1 MSIAETKL
9 ITEQEVKNWTDIS
22 NNVQTTNLGFSITIA
37 QDMYIRGALGEDLYS
52 ELLGQVEN
60 DTLTA
65 LNTTL
70 LNGDDRLFRGLKPA
84 LAWWV
89 AYEVYPYLHSKVS
102 PSGIQSKSTEDS
114 VAIDSRSLEIRRNMA
129 KKKAEYYL
137 DQLIKYLCDKDTD
150 YPLFRDN
157 SLHNTDLLY
166 DGYGQSGIILDD
178 EDNWD
183 EWKRSKG
190 ITREDLEG

>member
-9 ITEQEVKNWTDIS
+9 ITEQEVKNWTDIP
-22 NNVQTTNLGFSITIA
+22 NNVQTTNIGFSITIA
-37 QDMYIRGALGEDLYS
+37 QDLYIRSALGEDLFS
-52 ELLGQVEN
+52 ELLSQVEN

-89 AYEVYPYLHSKVS
+89 AYEVYPYMHSKVT
-102 PSGIQSKSTEDS
+102 PTGIQSKSTDES
-114 VAIDSRSLEIRRNMA
+114 LSIDSRALEIRRNLA

-137 DQLIKYLCDKDTD
+137 DQLIKYLCDKDND

-157 SLHNTDLLY
+157 SLYNTDLLY

-178 EDNWD
+178 DD
-183 EWKRSKG
+183 SFDDWKKKKG
-190 ITREDLEG
+190 LTREDLI

>member
-1 MSIAETKL
+1 MSLAETKL

-22 NNVQTTNLGFSITIA
+22 NNVQTTNLSWSITVA
-37 QDMYIRGALGEDLYS
+37 QDLYIRSALGEDLYS

-70 LNGDDRLFRGLKPA
+70 LNGDDRLFRGLKSA

-102 PSGIQSKSTEDS
+102 PTGIQSKSTDEAVS
-114 VAIDSRSLEIRRNMA
+114 IDSRSLEIRRNMA

-137 DQLIKYLCDKDTD
+137 DQLIQYLCDKSTD

-157 SLHNTDLLY
+157 SLGNTTLLT
-166 DGYGQSGIILDD
+166 DGYGQSGIILDEETPD
-178 EDNWD
+178 Y
-183 EWKRSKG
+183 KG
-190 ITREDLEG
+190 ITREDLE